1 MKKQYIAPKTLLVN
15 INNQRALMA
24 GSITERLKTT
34 DVMDG
39 GGFVQHGRAA
49 EFVYDDDFD
58 E

>member
-15 INNQRALMA
+15 LNKQRALMA

-49 EFVYDDDFD
+49 EFV
-58 E
+58 

>member
-15 INNQRALMA
+15 LNKRCVLMA
-24 GSITERLKTT
+24 GSFTERLKTT

>member
-1 MKKQYIAPKTLLVN
+1 MKKQYIAPKSLLVN
-15 INNQRALMA
+15 LKKQGALMA